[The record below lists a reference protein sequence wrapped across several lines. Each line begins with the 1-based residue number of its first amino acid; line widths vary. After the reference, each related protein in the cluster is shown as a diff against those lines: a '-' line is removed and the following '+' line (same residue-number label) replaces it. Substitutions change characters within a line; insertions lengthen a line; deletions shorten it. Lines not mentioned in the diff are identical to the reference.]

1 MIQVIQSLVRVV
13 ETAVLVQHANLDD
26 VVDDRSA
33 QALKYTNTKL
43 RLVAFGD
50 RLVAKTGRM

>member
-43 RLVAFGD
+43 RLVTFGD